1 MFLAIARKLYLE
13 NIRDIPLRQ
22 SGTSRYSTEIA
33 DAFITVCGSVAI
45 WWQDSVSVLRFLLI
59 AYVSVILH
67 IIMSMYKTVFCNVM
81 SFFILKSQ

>member
-33 DAFITVCGSVAI
+33 EAFITVLNAPHYNFLKYLLFSKCANYPSREKP
-45 WWQDSVSVLRFLLI
+45 VLPEGVTTWRL
-59 AYVSVILH
+59 
-67 IIMSMYKTVFCNVM
+67 
-81 SFFILKSQ
+81 